1 MEEKI
6 SLNGKFLIKKDFT
19 RTELAAIRDEII
31 RGTPEGLICRKF
43 DITEN
48 VLNNIYGNFKE
59 IMAAVNA
66 GMPKCI
72 LGSKTEAYFSEEQM
86 LADLPQ
92 YSWKDLSRLE
102 KQFYFNYGKKFNKVN
117 PGISRR
123 LEPHLRVAYERGKR
137 IPSTRKSHSVAEID

>member
-19 RTELAAIRDEII
+19 RAELAAIRDEII

-86 LADLPQ
+86 LAELPK
-92 YSWKDLSRLE
+92 YSWKDLSRVE
-102 KQFYFNYGKKFNKVN
+102 KQFYFNYGKKFNKVRA
-117 PGISRR
+117 GISRR

-137 IPSTRKSHSVAEID
+137 VSCTSKSRSVSESN

>member
-6 SLNGKFLIKKDFT
+6 SLNGKFLFKKDFT
-19 RTELAAIRDEII
+19 RVELAAIRDEII

-43 DITEN
+43 GITER
-48 VLNNIYGNFKE
+48 VLDNIYGNFKE

-72 LGSKTEAYFSEEQM
+72 LGSKTESYFSEEQM
-86 LADLPQ
+86 LAGPPQ
-92 YSWKDLSRLE
+92 YRWEDVSRLE
-102 KQFYFNYGKKFNKVN
+102 KQFYFNYGKKFKKVD

-123 LEPHLRVAYERGKR
+123 LEPHLRVAYARRKR
-137 IPSTRKSHSVAEID
+137 ISFTGESCPVPQID

>member
-6 SLNGKFLIKKDFT
+6 TLDGKFSTKRDFT

-43 DITEN
+43 GITEN
-48 VLNNIYGNFKE
+48 VLDNIYGNFKE

-72 LGSKTEAYFSEEQM
+72 LGSKTEPYFSEEQM
-86 LADLPQ
+86 LARLPQ

-102 KQFYFNYGKKFNKVN
+102 KQFYLNYGKKFNKVN

-123 LEPHLRVAYERGKR
+123 LEPHLRVAYERRKR
-137 IPSTRKSHSVAEID
+137 ISFTGKSCLVPQID